1 LRFERSGQGSVPE
14 VLVLL
19 VRTTLALSLVL
30 LASVSEKGA
39 RADAYAPKPTDP
51 QAVELHKL
59 GKEKHVA
66 IATAL
71 GKKFKTGHA
80 EIFVNAPVSS
90 VRASVQDYAN
100 YQAVIPKFQKA
111 KVLKKN
117 GATTDVYLQI
127 PILHGAATVWTVQ
140 HFESPATKGALEW
153 IDGTSVQGNVDAL
166 RTRWT
171 YRAVDEGHTIL
182 TAEIYVEPRLPG
194 IPVPNDAIGHEAE
207 KAASEAV
214 VSVKAHA
221 EGSLSGGKKL
231 AGGKP

>member
-1 LRFERSGQGSVPE
+1 M
-14 VLVLL
+14 LL

-30 LASVSEKGA
+30 VASAAGA
-39 RADAYAPKPTDP
+39 DSYAPKPTDP

-59 GKEKHVA
+59 GKEKSTA
-66 IATAL
+66 ISTSL

-80 EIFVNAPVSS
+80 EIFVNAPVSA

-100 YQAVIPKFQKA
+100 YQAVIPRFQKA
-111 KVLKKN
+111 KVLKKS

-127 PILHGAATVWTVQ
+127 KIMHGAATVWTVQ
-140 HFESPATKGALEW
+140 HFESPATKGAVEW

-171 YRAVDEGHTIL
+171 YRAVDATHTVL
-182 TAEIYVEPRLPG
+182 TSEIYVEPRLPG
-194 IPVPNDAIGHEAE
+194 IPLPSDTIGHEAE

-221 EGSLSGGKKL
+221 ERANKV
-231 AGGKP
+231 AGANP

>member
-1 LRFERSGQGSVPE
+1 L
-14 VLVLL
+14 LL

-30 LASVSEKGA
+30 AASAAGA
-39 RADAYAPKPTDP
+39 DSYTPKSSDS

-59 GKEKHVA
+59 GKEKSAA
-66 IATAL
+66 IATPL

-80 EIFVNAPVSS
+80 EIFVNAPVSK

-100 YQAVIPKFQKA
+100 YQAVIPRFQKA
-111 KVLKKN
+111 KVLKKS
-117 GATTDVYLQI
+117 GTTTDVYLQI
-127 PILHGAATVWTVQ
+127 PIMHGAATVWTVQ
-140 HFESPATKGALEW
+140 HFESPASKGSLEW

-171 YRAVDEGHTIL
+171 YRAADEGHTVL
-182 TAEIYVEPRLPG
+182 TCEIYVEPRLPG
-194 IPVPNDAIGHEAE
+194 IPLPSDTIGHEAE

-221 EGSLSGGKKL
+221 ERANKV
-231 AGGKP
+231 AGGNP